1 MPTLTSFLG
10 LSTYDVVTDGSSLFL
25 KYRTDVAGSPSE
37 SNLQLLDRF
46 ASDLSGSVID
56 LQDNV
61 KPVYYVAGVASSPNT
76 YEATAVLVEAYTTNM
91 IICLAVD
98 GTITGDTTLD
108 INSFGVK
115 ALKKNDVE
123 GNAQQLVSGD
133 LKVGK
138 NYLFRYDGSQ
148 WIWVAATSGD
158 QISMSGSS
166 GNLVQISASGALI
179 DSGSSIANIVA
190 TGGAPGAAPYITS
203 ASATGLTNYSVITA
217 GSNIVVTTVGGSTVI
232 DSTGGGSGS
241 AYSGVVPIDI
251 TGSVI
256 SHDVSGIATGSY
268 NAVEVNTFGH
278 IISGSVISYLT
289 DAVISGS
296 DVMSDSSGCIVK
308 HNVSGA
314 VSGSY
319 SKVFV
324 NTTGHVTTGCTLQ
337 GDEIPGRL
345 SDSQNINIWDEGV
358 FKGQAYTLNF
368 IGSGVTAAASSGCAT
383 ITITSSSSGSSG
395 STVYYG
401 APPIDVTGSE
411 ISHDLS
417 GIASGSYNVVEV
429 NTYGH
434 TIGGSVVS
442 YLTEAVITGSDVM
455 SDTSGCVVKHN
466 ISGITAGSYNAI
478 EINALG
484 HAIGGSVVSY
494 LQNVIITGSDVM
506 SGTSGCIVTHNV
518 SGVVSGSYTKLYVD
532 NVGHVTTGCSVTLDE
547 IDGRSTISQY
557 VNIWDEGVEKG
568 QAYTLN
574 FVGSGVVTSTS
585 SGCATITITSSS
597 SGSSGSTVY
606 YGAPPINVTGSEISH
621 DLSGILSGS
630 YNVLDI
636 DTHGHVVGG
645 SVVSYLQDAVISG
658 SDVMSDT
665 SGCVVKHNIS
675 GITAGSYNAIEIN
688 ALGHAIGGSVVSYL
702 QDTVISGSDV
712 MSDTSGC
719 VVKHNISGIT
729 AGSYNA
735 VEINALGH
743 ATGGSVV
750 SYLTDV
756 IITGSDVM
764 SGTTGCIVKHNVS
777 GITAGSYNAI
787 EINVLGHAVGGSVVS
802 YLQDVVISG
811 SDVMS
816 GTSGC
821 TVKHN
826 ASGVVSGS
834 YTKLF
839 VDNVGH
845 ITTGCLVTA
854 DEISGRLPDSQYI
867 NVFEEGVLQGQVYSL
882 DFLGTSVTASASSG
896 SGTIT
901 ITASGGS
908 ASGAVVS
915 IPVVQ
920 AAHGFATG
928 DSIYFD
934 GISWKKAIA
943 NSLFSVGTHIAEY
956 VNASNFNAIQAGKL
970 TITSHGL
977 GSDGDWLYTSSLF
990 SGSLV
995 SASSV
1000 IGNPLAQIIDENTLF
1015 VHDFRASDNG
1025 STNEIGAYIISNA
1038 IEDRAYSASSVSIN
1052 EFADVLATFIGDLN
1066 SGSALS
1072 YTITDITEDRTYD
1085 ANLTTFGELSN
1096 VLGTLINDKI
1106 AGSSISFTVTNLTT
1120 DREYDANSTIINELA
1135 DIIGNLINDL
1145 QEVGKYPAIKIINDN
1160 RYVNVSG
1167 DTMTGP
1173 LTINALLATSQGRT
1187 ANTAR
1192 VTTTYN
1198 VLVTDEVIFCDTD
1211 GGAFTITL
1219 PAGIEGQHFKIINCG
1234 SAGLDLTVDGDGTEK
1249 VYGELTQAIPD
1260 ESVIDL
1266 HYNATEGWW

>member
-115 ALKKNDVE
+115 ALKKNDIE

-166 GNLVQISASGALI
+166 GNLVQISASGVLI

-442 YLTEAVITGSDVM
+442 YLTEAVIT
-455 SDTSGCVVKHN
+455 
-466 ISGITAGSYNAI
+466 
-478 EINALG
+478 
-484 HAIGGSVVSY
+484 
-494 LQNVIITGSDVM
+494 
-506 SGTSGCIVTHNV
+506 
-518 SGVVSGSYTKLYVD
+518 
-532 NVGHVTTGCSVTLDE
+532 
-547 IDGRSTISQY
+547 
-557 VNIWDEGVEKG
+557 
-568 QAYTLN
+568 
-574 FVGSGVVTSTS
+574 
-585 SGCATITITSSS
+585 
-597 SGSSGSTVY
+597 
-606 YGAPPINVTGSEISH
+606 
-621 DLSGILSGS
+621 
-630 YNVLDI
+630 
-636 DTHGHVVGG
+636 
-645 SVVSYLQDAVISG
+645 G

-1066 SGSALS
+1066 SGSTLS

>member
-46 ASDLSGSVID
+46 ASDLSGSVIS

-61 KPVYYVAGVASSPNT
+61 KPVYFVEGIASTPNT
-76 YEATAVLVEAYTTNM
+76 FAATVALIDAYTTNM
-91 IICLAVD
+91 FIDLTVD
-98 GTITGDTTLD
+98 GTITGDSTLN
-108 INSFGVK
+108 INSFGAK
-115 ALKKNDVE
+115 ELKKNDLE
-123 GNAQQLVSGD
+123 GNAEQLDSGD

-138 NYLFRYDGSQ
+138 NYLFRYDGTQ

-158 QISMSGSS
+158 QISMSGSP
-166 GNLVQISASGALI
+166 GNLVQISASGVLI

-190 TGGAPGAAPYITS
+190 TGGAPGAAPYVTS

-256 SHDVSGIATGSY
+256 SHDLSGIATGSY

-278 IISGSVISYLT
+278 VVGGSVISYLT

-314 VSGSY
+314 ISGSY

-345 SDSQNINIWDEGV
+345 PDSQNINIWDEGV
-358 FKGQAYTLNF
+358 LKGQAYTLNF

-383 ITITSSSSGSSG
+383 ITIISSSSGSSG

-417 GIASGSYNVVEV
+417 GISSGSYNVLEV

-434 TIGGSVVS
+434 VIGGSV
-442 YLTEAVITGSDVM
+442 A
-455 SDTSGCVVKHN
+455 
-466 ISGITAGSYNAI
+466 
-478 EINALG
+478 
-484 HAIGGSVVSY
+484 
-494 LQNVIITGSDVM
+494 
-506 SGTSGCIVTHNV
+506 
-518 SGVVSGSYTKLYVD
+518 
-532 NVGHVTTGCSVTLDE
+532 
-547 IDGRSTISQY
+547 
-557 VNIWDEGVEKG
+557 
-568 QAYTLN
+568 
-574 FVGSGVVTSTS
+574 
-585 SGCATITITSSS
+585 
-597 SGSSGSTVY
+597 
-606 YGAPPINVTGSEISH
+606 
-621 DLSGILSGS
+621 
-630 YNVLDI
+630 
-636 DTHGHVVGG
+636 
-645 SVVSYLQDAVISG
+645 SYLQDAVISG

-675 GITAGSYNAIEIN
+675 GITAGSYNA
-688 ALGHAIGGSVVSYL
+688 L
-702 QDTVISGSDV
+702 
-712 MSDTSGC
+712 
-719 VVKHNISGIT
+719 
-729 AGSYNA
+729 
-735 VEINALGH
+735 EINALGH

-756 IITGSDVM
+756 VISGSDVM
-764 SGTTGCIVKHNVS
+764 SDTTGCIVKHNIS
-777 GITAGSYNAI
+777 GVTAGSYNAI
-787 EINVLGHAVGGSVVS
+787 EINVLGHAVGGSVIS

-816 GTSGC
+816 STSGC
-821 TVKHN
+821 IVKHDV
-826 ASGVVSGS
+826 SGVVSGS

-845 ITTGCLVTA
+845 VTTGCLVTA
-854 DEISGRLPDSQYI
+854 DEIAGRMPDSQNI
-867 NVFEEGVLQGQVYSL
+867 NIFDEGILQGQAYSI
-882 DFLGTSVTASASSG
+882 DFVGAGVTASASSG
-896 SGTIT
+896 SATVT
-901 ITASGGS
+901 ITATGSGGSSGSGAPLGSPYILSGSSAELTNYSVITGGSNTTVTTVSGSTVIDVVSGS
-908 ASGAVVS
+908 ASGEVIS
-915 IPVVQ
+915 IPITQ
-920 AAHGFATG
+920 ASHGFASG

-943 NSLFSVGTHIAEY
+943 DSLFSVGTHVAEY
-956 VNASNFNAIQAGKL
+956 VNATTFNAIQAGKL

-977 GSDGDWLYTSSLF
+977 GSDGDWLYTSSLD
-990 SGSLV
+990 SGSLI
-995 SASSV
+995 SASAV

-1025 STNEIGAYIISNA
+1025 STNEIGSYIISNA
-1038 IEDRAYSASSVSIN
+1038 VEDRAYSASSVSIH
-1052 EFADVLATFIGDLN
+1052 EIADVLATFIGDLN
-1066 SGSALS
+1066 SGSTLS
-1072 YTITDITEDRTYD
+1072 YTITDLTEDRTYD
-1085 ANLTTFGELSN
+1085 ANLTSSGELSN
-1096 VLGTLINDKI
+1096 ILGTLINDKI

-1120 DREYDANSTIINELA
+1120 DKQYDANSTLINELA

-1145 QEVGKYPAIKIINDN
+1145 QEVGKYPAVKIINDD
-1160 RYVNVSG
+1160 RYVNVTG

-1173 LTINALLATSQGRT
+1173 LVINASLTTSQGRIV
-1187 ANTAR
+1187 NTTR
-1192 VTTTYN
+1192 VTTTYI

-1211 GGAFTITL
+1211 GGAFTLTL
-1219 PAGIEGQHFKIINCG
+1219 PAGVEGQHFKIINCG
-1234 SAGLDLTVDGDGTEK
+1234 SAGLDLTVDGNGTEK
-1249 VYGELTQAIPD
+1249 VYGELTQEIPD